1 MQIIPRKNGAYVS
14 LATRKRSSAV
24 NSPVNGTPHSVGR
37 SVATEINNH
46 PELPGVQKYGAF
58 PRRIVHEKVNAGL
71 PGKVDQV
78 LRGPLEERGGEIAR
92 GNEEGKI
99 GEKDSGTRF
108 GRTLERE
115 ISPIYT
121 PKSCSYVLHTCV

>member
-1 MQIIPRKNGAYVS
+1 M
-14 LATRKRSSAV
+14 
-24 NSPVNGTPHSVGR
+24 NGTPHSVGR

-78 LRGPLEERGGEIAR
+78 LRGPLEERGR
-92 GNEEGKI
+92 DRKRKR
-99 GEKDSGTRF
+99 GEKNRRKRLWDSFRSDAG
-108 GRTLERE
+108 ERDL
-115 ISPIYT
+115 
-121 PKSCSYVLHTCV
+121 SYIHA